1 MRVLGIDA
9 HTKAIKSKFGSSCVD
24 SSGGLRT
31 RAALRVL
38 WAGVKVH
45 TNLGVLMHLRI
56 FVKIMIRSNFS
67 PYMHPLRLNFMHP
80 QRQYTLINLL

>member
-56 FVKIMIRSNFS
+56 FEKN
-67 PYMHPLRLNFMHP
+67 ND
-80 QRQYTLINLL
+80 